1 MTMAQRVVTELTDD
15 MDGSTIPDGAGE
27 TVSFALDKV
36 EYEIDLS
43 DKNAAKLRKAL
54 RTYVDAG
61 RRVGGPSRR
70 ARSTSSAGPRSR
82 ANGDAKAI
90 RTWAVENGIE
100 LSTRGRIPAGV
111 VEQYH
116 AAN

>member
-1 MTMAQRVVTELTDD
+1 MAMAQRVVTELTDD
-15 MDGSTIPDGAGE
+15 IDGSTIPDGAGE

-54 RTYVDAG
+54 RSYVDAG
-61 RRVGGPSRR
+61 RRV
-70 ARSTSSAGPRSR
+70 AGPARRSRSASQSGPR

-90 RTWAVENGIE
+90 RAWAVENGID
-100 LSTRGRIPAGV
+100 LSARGRIPAGV
-111 VEQYH
+111 VEQYQ

>member
-1 MTMAQRVVTELTDD
+1 MAMAQRVVTELTDD
-15 MDGSTIPDGAGE
+15 LDGSTIPDGAGE

-54 RTYVDAG
+54 RSYVDAG
-61 RRVGGPSRR
+61 RRLGAPSRR
-70 ARSTSSAGPRSR
+70 SRSASQPSSRSR
-82 ANGDAKAI
+82 ANGDARAI
-90 RTWAVENGIE
+90 RAWAVENGIE
-100 LSTRGRIPAGV
+100 LSARGRIPAGV

>member
-1 MTMAQRVVTELTDD
+1 MAQRVVTELTDD

-43 DKNAAKLRKAL
+43 KRNAAKLRKAL
-54 RTYVDAG
+54 RGYIDAG

-70 ARSTSSAGPRSR
+70 SRSSQWGPRSQ
-82 ANGDAKAI
+82 ANGDARAI
-90 RTWAVENGIE
+90 RTWALDNGIE
-100 LSTRGRIPAGV
+100 LSARGRIPAGV